1 MYIAKQLVL
10 YPKRLKSS
18 NVEYNKCVRAMIPAL
33 FALILKDVAIL
44 NLKPFYVSVSKC
56 KWVGGVDTFE
66 VIADSKLWEV
76 FANKSADIPYSCE
89 Y

>member
-44 NLKPFYVSVSKC
+44 NLKPFKIFMYQFLSASGL
-56 KWVGGVDTFE
+56 VGLTPMRVRQQL
-66 VIADSKLWEV
+66 VQ
-76 FANKSADIPYSCE
+76 
-89 Y
+89 